1 MKRNTEIV
9 QWRKLK
15 RGIKKDGTNNTPVLI
30 FEIYYQ
36 GFIVIMN
43 NQNVD
48 SCTHH
53 KYSNSIGHMFNA
65 SVADP
70 APPLPGGQGANFAN
84 FH

>member
-1 MKRNTEIV
+1 MKRNKEIV

-53 KYSNSIGHMFNA
+53 KYSNSIG
-65 SVADP
+65 P
-70 APPLPGGQGANFAN
+70 APPLPGGQGANFAD
-84 FH
+84 FY

>member
-65 SVADP
+65 WCLWDKKKK
-70 APPLPGGQGANFAN
+70 GGVPIYNPVKI
-84 FH
+84 

>member
-1 MKRNTEIV
+1 MKRNKEIV

-36 GFIVIMN
+36 GFIVVMIY
-43 NQNVD
+43 QNVH

-53 KYSNSIGHMFNA
+53 KYSSSMGHIFNA
-65 SVADP
+65 WGMWDKKKKGV
-70 APPLPGGQGANFAN
+70 GGWGGVTNI
-84 FH
+84 